1 MAWLFRSLRL
11 DVIVEPTSLFGDNL
25 GDVSNQRPDI
35 HIRNPR
41 KSRQVIIDVALTGV
55 DGQSRTS
62 DEAVERPLQ
71 VRFDQKMAKY
81 GQVATQKELRLIPA
95 VFSHTGQI
103 HEEFKTF
110 AKEQIRAKF
119 EHFESQVKSSKVKSQ
134 LNWWV
139 KCISAVIA
147 KTASRNVAFKAR
159 KLRESIME
167 GQDSFIMRQPED
179 VEAEF
184 GEDDEDVVA
193 DAGNNA
199 DLYAAN
205 QASTELINEVPTEE
219 APLRFMDQDVFHHQ
233 PLSLD

>member
-1 MAWLFRSLRL
+1 MSTDESAVCR
-11 DVIVEPTSLFGDNL
+11 
-25 GDVSNQRPDI
+25 
-35 HIRNPR
+35 RNT
-41 KSRQVIIDVALTGV
+41 V
-55 DGQSRTS
+55 
-62 DEAVERPLQ
+62 
-71 VRFDQKMAKY
+71 
-81 GQVATQKELRLIPA
+81 
-95 VFSHTGQI
+95 
-103 HEEFKTF
+103 HEEFRTF
-110 AKEQIRAKF
+110 AKEQNFRAKF

-167 GQDSFIMRQPED
+167 GQDSFIMRQPGD

-184 GEDDEDVVA
+184 GKDDEDVVA

>member
-1 MAWLFRSLRL
+1 MLFC
-11 DVIVEPTSLFGDNL
+11 
-25 GDVSNQRPDI
+25 
-35 HIRNPR
+35 
-41 KSRQVIIDVALTGV
+41 
-55 DGQSRTS
+55 
-62 DEAVERPLQ
+62 ERIE
-71 VRFDQKMAKY
+71 KI
-81 GQVATQKELRLIPA
+81 LILVLA
-95 VFSHTGQI
+95 Y
-103 HEEFKTF
+103 
-110 AKEQIRAKF
+110 
-119 EHFESQVKSSKVKSQ
+119 
-134 LNWWV
+134 
-139 KCISAVIA
+139 
-147 KTASRNVAFKAR
+147 RNVAFKAR

-199 DLYAAN
+199 DLHAAN

>member
-1 MAWLFRSLRL
+1 M
-11 DVIVEPTSLFGDNL
+11 
-25 GDVSNQRPDI
+25 
-35 HIRNPR
+35 
-41 KSRQVIIDVALTGV
+41 
-55 DGQSRTS
+55 
-62 DEAVERPLQ
+62 
-71 VRFDQKMAKY
+71 
-81 GQVATQKELRLIPA
+81 
-95 VFSHTGQI
+95 
-103 HEEFKTF
+103 
-110 AKEQIRAKF
+110 
-119 EHFESQVKSSKVKSQ
+119 KSQ

-147 KTASRNVAFKAR
+147 KTASSNVAFKAR

-205 QASTELINEVPTEE
+205 QASTELINEAPTEE